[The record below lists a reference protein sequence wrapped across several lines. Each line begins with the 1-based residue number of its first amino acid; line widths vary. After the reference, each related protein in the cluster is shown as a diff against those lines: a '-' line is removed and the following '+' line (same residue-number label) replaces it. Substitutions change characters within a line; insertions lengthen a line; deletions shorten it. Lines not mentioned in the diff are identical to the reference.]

1 MMRYIHHATAMALGL
16 MGLAAS
22 PGAAACCPGVGHI
35 TAAATTGL
43 GASRPATAD
52 LSAVAT
58 LHAYA
63 FERDGIRYLQVNDPT
78 GDVRTA
84 IGWIEGTYW
93 VMPIGIDADRTRI
106 LAAGSRVGGTVVYDS
121 DRLTLI
127 LQRLPS
133 GNTWLI
139 VPKQ

>member
-1 MMRYIHHATAMALGL
+1 MRYLQCATTMAMGL
-16 MGLAAS
+16 MGLALS
-22 PGAAACCPGVGHI
+22 CDAAACCPDVGHI

-43 GASRPATAD
+43 GASRPAAVD

-58 LHAYA
+58 LHVYT

-93 VMPIGIDADRTRI
+93 TMPIGIDAYRTKI
-106 LAAGSRVGGTVVYDS
+106 LAARSRANGTVVYDG
-121 DRLTLI
+121 DDLTVL
-127 LQRLPS
+127 LQTLPS
-133 GNTWLI
+133 GNAWLV

>member
-1 MMRYIHHATAMALGL
+1 
-16 MGLAAS
+16 
-22 PGAAACCPGVGHI
+22 
-35 TAAATTGL
+35 
-43 GASRPATAD
+43 SRPATAD

-121 DRLTLI
+121 DRLTLV

-139 VPKQ
+139 VPKR